1 MDDRLIGRAAFLG
14 VLGTGV
20 AGLFVGQEA
29 LRALTRLLP
38 DEVNAV
44 APTDGWRIFTIGPSM
59 PTYDPA
65 TFRLRVAG
73 HVDRP
78 LSLRLDDLRGLP
90 RTEQVSDFHC
100 VTGWSVRDVHWEGV
114 RLRDLL
120 DAAGPRQGAVS
131 LRFLSAERPYED
143 SLLLQQALLD
153 DVLLADVMDGGPLSR
168 PHGAPL
174 RVVMPRM
181 YGYKSVKWV
190 EAIEI
195 RTDVVT
201 GYWERRGYDSD
212 AWIANVPE
220 LPGGPRSGAPGV
232 GA

>member
-20 AGLFVGQEA
+20 AGLFVGQDA

-44 APTDGWRIFTIGPSM
+44 APTDGWRIFTIGSSM

-65 TFRLRVAG
+65 SFRLQVAG

-78 LSLRLDDLRGLP
+78 LSLRLDDLRDLP

-120 DAAGPRQGAVS
+120 DAAGPRQGAAS

-143 SLLLQQALLD
+143 SLLLEQALLD

-190 EAIEI
+190 EAIEV

-212 AWIANVPE
+212 AWIGDVPE
-220 LPGGPRSGAPGV
+220 LPGGPRSGTPGA